1 MREGL
6 LSANDLNQQRY
17 HVNENCAKSA
27 SLSPF
32 TGPFGETV
40 EVAG

>member
-1 MREGL
+1 MRERL
-6 LSANDLNQQRY
+6 LFANDLNQQIY
-17 HVNENCAKSA
+17 HVNENRAKSA
-27 SLSPF
+27 SLSPS